1 MSPLK
6 LRKTI
11 ATDGT
16 LVLDDLPFQRGEEVE
31 VTLVPLAASVDSDP
45 WRKLRGSVL
54 RYDDPTDPVAWEDW
68 EAGR

>member
-11 ATDGT
+11 STDGT

-31 VTLVPLAASVDSDP
+31 ITLVLLPP
-45 WRKLRGSVL
+45 RRF
-54 RYDDPTDPVAWEDW
+54 
-68 EAGR
+68 